1 MARIKPKDK
10 LPQLGSW
17 DDVDLALCE
26 IAEHERAIAAAQHR
40 MQQIIDDAKLAAKD
54 ESDPHTD
61 AIDALSRQ
69 VREFAESNRY
79 SIEKKT
85 KPLMFG
91 NVGWRK
97 STKMVIPRDPG
108 KVADII
114 RLLRALD
121 WHDCVKVEAPTIN
134 KEALRSHPVEDV
146 VKVGISV
153 EITDEFW
160 LETKKEPIP
169 ADKAD
174 LSGGVA

>member
-10 LPQLGSW
+10 LPQLTSW

-26 IAEHERAIAAAQHR
+26 IAEHERAIAATQRH

-54 ESDPHTD
+54 ESDPHTA
-61 AIDALSRQ
+61 AIDALGQ
-69 VREFAESNRY
+69 QIKEFAERNR
-79 SIEKKT
+79 ENMDKKT

-91 NVGWRK
+91 NVGFRK
-97 STKMVIPRDPG
+97 STKMIVPRDPG
-108 KVADII
+108 RVADII
-114 RLLRALD
+114 RLLRALG

-134 KEALRSHPVEDV
+134 KEALRTHPVEDV
-146 VKVGISV
+146 IKVGISV
-153 EITDEFW
+153 EVTDDFW

-174 LSGGVA
+174 LAGGAT